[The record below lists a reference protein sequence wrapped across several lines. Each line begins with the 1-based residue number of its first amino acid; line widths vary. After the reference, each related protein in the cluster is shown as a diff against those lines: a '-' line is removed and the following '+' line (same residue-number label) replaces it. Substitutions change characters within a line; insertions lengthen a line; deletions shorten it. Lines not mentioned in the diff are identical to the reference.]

1 LKGRFYNIAGC
12 ILTIATLFL
21 QSGSVAAQE
30 LYIPSRWTEGMYD
43 VSPLYTRDTVKICFL
58 GDVMMHG
65 SQIENAYRGNG
76 TYDFSSYFQYL
87 KPRISSADLAV
98 ANMEF
103 PLAGEPYTGYPSF
116 SAPDMIATY
125 LADCGI
131 DVFLA
136 ANNHIYDKGGSGA
149 QRTIEKY
156 RELHSTH
163 GVMFLGIAEDS
174 EEIAHNCPLMIGIKG
189 MRLALLNFTYA
200 TNGGRRNGWPK
211 VCYMDDRDAI
221 RDGISTAHR
230 KDADMI
236 IAMPHWGNE
245 YELHHSQD
253 QEDTAEWLIEE
264 GVDAVI
270 GTHPH
275 VVQDTETIY
284 RNGKAIPIAYSLG
297 NAVSNMS
304 ARNTQIELMITLK
317 AARDTDG
324 ILKILEPE
332 YTFLWCSRPGGF
344 NDSYTVIPIRDF
356 IDKEDLWND
365 IWDYKKMI
373 SSYERVK
380 TATGIKDITD
390 THD

>member
-1 LKGRFYNIAGC
+1 
-12 ILTIATLFL
+12 
-21 QSGSVAAQE
+21 
-30 LYIPSRWTEGMYD
+30 
-43 VSPLYTRDTVKICFL
+43 
-58 GDVMMHG
+58 MMHG

-87 KPRISSADLAV
+87 KPRISSADLAI

-116 SAPDMIATY
+116 SAPDMIASY
-125 LADCGI
+125 MADCGV

-136 ANNHIYDKGGSGA
+136 ANNHIFDKGGSGA
-149 QRTIEKY
+149 QRTIDKY
-156 RELHSTH
+156 RELHETH

-174 EEIAHNCPLMIGIKG
+174 EEMAQNCPLMIGIKG

-211 VCYMDDRDAI
+211 VCYMDDRNAI
-221 RDGISTAHR
+221 WEGIATAHR

-245 YELHHSQD
+245 YELHHSQE

-284 RNGKAIPIAYSLG
+284 RDGKAIPIAYSLG

-304 ARNTQIELMITLK
+304 AINTQVELMITLK

-324 ILKILEPE
+324 ILKVLEPE
-332 YTFLWCSRPGGF
+332 FTFLWCSRPGGY
-344 NDSYTVIPIRDF
+344 NDSYTIIPIRDF
-356 IDKEDLWND
+356 IGKEDLWND
-365 IWDYKKMI
+365 IWDYRKMI

-380 TATGIKDITD
+380 KATGINDTTD